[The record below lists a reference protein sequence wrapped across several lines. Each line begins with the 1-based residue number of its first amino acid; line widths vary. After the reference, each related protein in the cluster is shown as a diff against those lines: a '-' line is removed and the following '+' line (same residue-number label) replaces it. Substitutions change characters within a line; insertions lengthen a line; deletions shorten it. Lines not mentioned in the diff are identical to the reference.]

1 MDDNN
6 IPTIKPISDTN
17 EKISPIILSIII
29 ILLFLQLVAVIFPF
43 IVQKRN
49 IRKKANIKPSL
60 IFYLICS
67 VIELCILI
75 TLIVFNRTFTSLNNK
90 EINLIFYSILSY
102 IILQTINLFSN
113 IKHDINQTLENF
125 NGSLEGKTAIN
136 YSDHMNNYKKGFNL
150 FTSIYMVRMV
160 GTFLSV
166 HIFSRILF
174 NNKLDLD
181 SNTLKII
188 LDILI
193 PFFILFLFRSI
204 ERFVFFKKTDQP
216 IDKKFWKQLF
226 LGNWNHNEKKS
237 SKSRLNNINNNNI
250 QNNNKSINKSKNNYS
265 LHRNKSYNRNINDN
279 NNKSN
284 LNRNFKN
291 Q

>member
-1 MDDNN
+1 MDNN
-6 IPTIKPISDTN
+6 DIPTIKPSSDTN
-17 EKISPIILSIII
+17 EKISPTILSIII

-43 IVQKRN
+43 IVQKRK
-49 IRKKANIKPSL
+49 IRKQANIKLSL

-125 NGSLEGKTAIN
+125 NKNREFNGSLQAKSNMDYTD
-136 YSDHMNNYKKGFNL
+136 SKNNHKKGFNL

-174 NNKLDLD
+174 NNKVDLE

-193 PFFILFLFRSI
+193 PFFILFLFRCI
-204 ERFVFFKKTDQP
+204 ERFVFFKKTDQH
-216 IDKKFWKQLF
+216 IDKKF
-226 LGNWNHNEKKS
+226 
-237 SKSRLNNINNNNI
+237 
-250 QNNNKSINKSKNNYS
+250 
-265 LHRNKSYNRNINDN
+265 
-279 NNKSN
+279 
-284 LNRNFKN
+284 
-291 Q
+291 

>member
-1 MDDNN
+1 MDNNN
-6 IPTIKPISDTN
+6 IPTIKPSSDTN
-17 EKISPIILSIII
+17 EKISPTVLSMII
-29 ILLFLQLVAVIFPF
+29 ILLTLQLFSVIFPF
-43 IVQKRN
+43 IVQKRSIRNHKN
-49 IRKKANIKPSL
+49 INPSL
-60 IFYLICS
+60 IIYLICS
-67 VIELCILI
+67 IIELCILI
-75 TLIVFNRTFTSLNNK
+75 TLIVFNRTLTLNNK

-102 IILQTINLFSN
+102 IILQTINIFSN
-113 IKHDINQTLENF
+113 IKHDINQKLENF
-125 NGSLEGKTAIN
+125 DKSKEFNVFSIRT
-136 YSDHMNNYKKGFNL
+136 SHMNYTDSMNNHKKGFNL
-150 FTSIYMVRMV
+150 FTFIYIVRMV

-237 SKSRLNNINNNNI
+237 SKNILNN
-250 QNNNKSINKSKNNYS
+250 QNNTQKNNS
-265 LHRNKSYNRNINDN
+265 
-279 NNKSN
+279 NNKKN
-284 LNRNFKN
+284 L
-291 Q
+291 